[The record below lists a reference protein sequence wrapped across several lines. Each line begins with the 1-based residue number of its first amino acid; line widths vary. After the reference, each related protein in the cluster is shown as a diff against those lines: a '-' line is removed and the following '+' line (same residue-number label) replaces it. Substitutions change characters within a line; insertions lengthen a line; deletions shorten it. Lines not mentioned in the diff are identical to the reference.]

1 MVSTMSGADY
11 RQFQPVFPEWGAER
25 EEFEDLVD
33 DLSIVTDAI
42 VDDVSLEGVVSNVFG
57 EELD

>member
-1 MVSTMSGADY
+1 
-11 RQFQPVFPEWGAER
+11 
-25 EEFEDLVD
+25 LVD